1 MSSSTTNDHQQGNSC
16 RISCDFEI
24 LRQTPVFAGAPTEV
38 VRLFAYLARHKIYRP
53 GDEIITQGT
62 RADCSFFLIRGHVEI
77 STLHRGKEITVQI
90 LPEGTFFGELA
101 LLARFKWFFTARAV
115 DEAELIIIDRESFQ
129 KVLDKYPEKRDKV
142 TEKIIQL
149 RIARLEEQT
158 TYMLDRV
165 VAAGLESTTNGK
177 TSIL

>member
-1 MSSSTTNDHQQGNSC
+1 MSSSTTNDNQPGNSC

-24 LRQTPVFAGAPTEV
+24 LRQTPIFAGAPAEV
-38 VRLFAYLARHKIYRP
+38 VKLFAYLARHKVYRP
-53 GDEIITQGT
+53 GEEIITQGT
-62 RADCSFFLIRGHVEI
+62 RADCSFLLIRGQVEI
-77 STLHRGKEITVQI
+77 STSHRGKEITVQ
-90 LPEGTFFGELA
+90 LLQESTFFGELA

-158 TYMLDRV
+158 TYMLDRII
-165 VAAGLESTTNGK
+165 AAGLESNSSSK